1 MARFIIILLLCC
13 LHFNGVSQSCISET
27 YHSQVGVR
35 EATGKNDG
43 KQVEAYL
50 KSVKLGKGYAW
61 CAAYVKW
68 VFDQCGI
75 PTTINAMALSAHRPG
90 HLVYSKGKKL
100 KEPKA
105 GDVFTLYYAH
115 LKRIGHTGFFDK
127 EVNSKIYRTV
137 EGNTNAAGS
146 REGDGVYVKYRSY
159 NSTYSISRWIPE

>member
-1 MARFIIILLLCC
+1 MDRFIFILLLCT
-13 LHFNGVSQSCISET
+13 LHFNGVSQPCVADK
-27 YHSQVGVR
+27 YHSFVGVR

-43 KQVEAYL
+43 PQIKEFL
-50 KSVKLGKGYAW
+50 KAVKLGEGYAW
-61 CAAYVKW
+61 CAAFVRYI
-68 VFDQCGI
+68 FDLCGI

-127 EVNSKIYRTV
+127 EINSKVYRTV

-146 REGDGVYVKYRSY
+146 REGDGVYIKYRSY
-159 NSTYSISRWIPE
+159 NSTYSISRWFYE

>member
-1 MARFIIILLLCC
+1 MRILILILLFCFSHHHC
-13 LHFNGVSQSCISET
+13 VSQSCVVQT

-35 EATGKNDG
+35 EASGKNDG

-50 KSVKLGKGYAW
+50 KAVKLGKGYAW

-75 PTTINAMALSAHRPG
+75 KTTINAMALSAHRPG
-90 HLVYSKGKKL
+90 HFVYLKGNKIR
-100 KEPKA
+100 EPVA

-127 EVNSKIYRTV
+127 HINDKIYRTV

-159 NSTYSISRWIPE
+159 NSTYSINRWINE

>member
-1 MARFIIILLLCC
+1 MRIIILILLLCS
-13 LHFNGVSQSCISET
+13 LHFSGISQSCVSNT

-127 EVNSKIYRTV
+127 EINSKVYRTV

-146 REGDGVYVKYRSY
+146 REGDGVYIKYRSY
-159 NSTYSISRWIPE
+159 NSTYSISRWFYE